1 MCVSI
6 KARVGTFD
14 VLAQKCHPL
23 LHTGISINKVKLL
36 SKVTRV
42 KRSETDGY
50 GTESEMRPSH
60 SLEDKTEL
68 KDKETKAF
76 SGVL

>member
-6 KARVGTFD
+6 KASVGASD
-14 VLAQKCHPL
+14 ELAQKYYPP
-23 LHTGISINKVKLL
+23 LHTGVSINKVQLL

-42 KRSETDGY
+42 ERSETDGC
-50 GTESEMRPSH
+50 GTESKMRPSH

-68 KDKETKAF
+68 KDKRDQSF
-76 SGVL
+76 

>member
-6 KARVGTFD
+6 NARAGTSD
-14 VLAQKCHPL
+14 VLAQKCHPP
-23 LHTGISINKVKLL
+23 LHTGISINKVQLL

-42 KRSETDGY
+42 ERSETDGC
-50 GTESEMRPSH
+50 GTESEKRPSH
-60 SLEDKTEL
+60 SLEDNTDL

-76 SGVL
+76 SGLL